1 MIRECPWASQ
11 VALALKNPPA
21 HARDIRD
28 EGLIPAW
35 EDALEKEWQAI
46 PVLLP
51 RESHGQRSPVG
62 YSPQGHKELDMTEAT
77 QHAQE
82 NILGLPWWL
91 SGKGSARQCRRHGFD
106 PCSRKI
112 PHAI

>member
-62 YSPQGHKELDMTEAT
+62 YSPQGQKELDMTE
-77 QHAQE
+77 HA
-82 NILGLPWWL
+82 
-91 SGKGSARQCRRHGFD
+91 CRLQINHRRCHYQ
-106 PCSRKI
+106 
-112 PHAI
+112 